1 MPRRYEDARRC
12 PRQSANDGQST
23 EHVEDG
29 STKKYTDEDL
39 DKAKKKVRSAET
51 WRNRNSHAYGII
63 ERLAIREASHGRKF
77 GGKFLVEMVR
87 QHDIT
92 NDEDGK
98 NVSLGTNDYT
108 AIIARWIRSEHPEI
122 AELVRVR
129 PCALDEIM

>member
-1 MPRRYEDARRC
+1 MTAKEETRRVNFGED
-12 PRQSANDGQST
+12 SDGQST

-29 STKKYTDEDL
+29 SKVKYTDEEL
-39 DKAKKKVRSAET
+39 RRAKKKVRSAET
-51 WRNRNSHAYGII
+51 WRKRNSHAYGII

-77 GGKFLVEMVR
+77 GGKFLVEVCR
-87 QHDIT
+87 QYDIT
-92 NDEDGK
+92 DDEDGK